1 MQAKSCRQGQCRGKA
16 APHSPFIPHP
26 ALNSKHLLRCASP
39 QATSSSAQGSPSQVV
54 VRIPESKEEA
64 ITDAVR
70 AATTQLQPQ
79 AKSKG
84 FSKGGG
90 GRQYCLCI
98 DLPIASEGVEDVA
111 DLGKR
116 VSLEITHK
124 LNTPCTVVFA
134 DEQAAEACLREGKS
148 RSVAI
153 MHLREACRKP
163 MLSGGVLVIV
173 APKIADVALC
183 DQLVQ
188 EVWTGSGA
196 LLVNS
201 EFAVTPL
208 TEASSDLQPFLQ
220 SLATVYAFQPVA
232 VKGLLG
238 NMEGAVLKRVESGD
252 PGATP
257 YKMLKQVKGEF
268 VQIGQ
273 SLKRPDN
280 DDLEATFIN
289 ASAAQSPLT
298 KAARAI
304 RGVFSK
310 DKK

>member
-1 MQAKSCRQGQCRGKA
+1 
-16 APHSPFIPHP
+16 
-26 ALNSKHLLRCASP
+26 
-39 QATSSSAQGSPSQVV
+39 
-54 VRIPESKEEA
+54 
-64 ITDAVR
+64 
-70 AATTQLQPQ
+70 
-79 AKSKG
+79 
-84 FSKGGG
+84 
-90 GRQYCLCI
+90 
-98 DLPIASEGVEDVA
+98 
-111 DLGKR
+111 
-116 VSLEITHK
+116 
-124 LNTPCTVVFA
+124 
-134 DEQAAEACLREGKS
+134 
-148 RSVAI
+148 

-163 MLSGGVLVIV
+163 LLSGGVLVIV

-208 TEASSDLQPFLQ
+208 TEASPDLQPFLQ

-238 NMEGAVLKRVESGD
+238 NME
-252 PGATP
+252 
-257 YKMLKQVKGEF
+257 
-268 VQIGQ
+268 IGQ